1 MPPDTRL
8 AYPDCLLFCARRLPG
23 FLRNQEETTMEDTIR
38 KNAADAAKA
47 QENENAVKTAE
58 TGLAR
63 EFGASIH
70 PFPTSYPGGITS
82 ESLFDERTERIIKAQ
97 ADRLITTGLFEQH
110 EREDVQNELRIVLAY
125 EMAKYDPAKDRYTFT
140 ATVMAKRGLN
150 AAIKRGNYLRDNPR
164 PLSLDEPINGES
176 GETFLDIIP
185 DADEAGRQERASRTE
200 KLTRR
205 LLKSL
210 EPLDKDICEAV
221 MKGKSIRD
229 IARAKGMAV
238 SSIHHRLR
246 SIIAARAREIG
257 LDKVFPR
264 GDAE

>member
-1 MPPDTRL
+1 MQKHEIT
-8 AYPDCLLFCARRLPG
+8 
-23 FLRNQEETTMEDTIR
+23 E
-38 KNAADAAKA
+38 NAAKAAKA
-47 QENENAVKTAE
+47 QRNDSP
-58 TGLAR
+58 R
-63 EFGASIH
+63 ESVAHALGQQIS
-70 PFPTSYPGGITS
+70 PFPTSYPGDITPDT
-82 ESLFDERTERIIKAQ
+82 LFDARTERIIRAQ
-97 ADRLITTGLFEQH
+97 ADKMVATGLFEQH
-110 EREDVQNELRIVLAY
+110 EREDVENELRIVLAY

-140 ATVMAKRGLN
+140 ATILAKRGVN
-150 AAIKRGNYLRDNPR
+150 AIIKRGNYLRDNPR
-164 PLSLDEPINGES
+164 PLSLDEPVNGES

-185 DADEAGRQERASRTE
+185 AADEAGRQERALRTE

-221 MKGKSIRD
+221 MEGKSIRD

-246 SIIAARAREIG
+246 SIIAARAHEIG
-257 LDKVFPR
+257 LGEAFPG

>member
-1 MPPDTRL
+1 MQKHEIT
-8 AYPDCLLFCARRLPG
+8 
-23 FLRNQEETTMEDTIR
+23 E
-38 KNAADAAKA
+38 NAAKAAKA
-47 QENENAVKTAE
+47 QRNDSP
-58 TGLAR
+58 R
-63 EFGASIH
+63 ESVAHALGQQIS
-70 PFPTSYPGGITS
+70 PFPTSYPGDITPDT
-82 ESLFDERTERIIKAQ
+82 LFDARTERIIRAQ
-97 ADRLITTGLFEQH
+97 ADKMVATGLFEQH
-110 EREDVQNELRIVLAY
+110 EREDVENELRIVLAY

-140 ATVMAKRGLN
+140 ATILAKRGVN
-150 AAIKRGNYLRDNPR
+150 AIIKRGNYLRDNPR
-164 PLSLDEPINGES
+164 PLSLDEPVNGES

-185 DADEAGRQERASRTE
+185 AADEAGRQERALRTE

-221 MKGKSIRD
+221 MAGKSIRD

-246 SIIAARAREIG
+246 SIIAARAHEIG
-257 LDKVFPR
+257 LGEAFPG

>member
-1 MPPDTRL
+1 
-8 AYPDCLLFCARRLPG
+8 
-23 FLRNQEETTMEDTIR
+23 MEDTIM

-47 QENENAVKTAE
+47 QKNEKTAE

-63 EFGASIH
+63 EFGAAIR
-70 PFPTSYPGGITS
+70 PFPTSYPGGITP
-82 ESLFDERTERIIKAQ
+82 ETLFDGRTERIIRAQ
-97 ADRLITTGLFEQH
+97 ADKLITTGLFEQH

-140 ATVMAKRGLN
+140 ATVMVKRGLN

-185 DADEAGRQERASRTE
+185 AADEAGRQERASCTE

-221 MKGKSIRD
+221 MAGKSIRD

-246 SIIAARAREIG
+246 SIIADRAREIG
-257 LDKVFPR
+257 LDEAFP
-264 GDAE
+264 GGGEE